1 MLSGRLYSITPC
13 ASRASEEVLSGS
25 HLSLHPDTF
34 AKHGFTFSIS
44 TPNMPSRFA
53 IFERELGSAWADAL
67 RLGCKGSHLDLPS
80 YTATAMIFY
89 HYWINFGAV
98 SRGAAAIGH
107 AGRCACVRACV
118 RACALA
124 RQLAHFLRCF
134 VLCDPAGHATR
145 LYGGARCYLLLYVL
159 CGMQLL
165 WRSFSPSMWR

>member
-1 MLSGRLYSITPC
+1 MYSITPC

-44 TPNMPSRFA
+44 TPNMPSRFGA
-53 IFERELGSAWADAL
+53 FERELNAAWAEML
-67 RLGCKGSHLDLPS
+67 RLGCNSHVDLPS

-107 AGRCACVRACV
+107 AGPYTLLHSERIGTAVCVRT
-118 RACALA
+118 RAAL
-124 RQLAHFLRCF
+124 R
-134 VLCDPAGHATR
+134 
-145 LYGGARCYLLLYVL
+145 
-159 CGMQLL
+159 
-165 WRSFSPSMWR
+165 